1 METSLSFLCLYY
13 TIYLN
18 NVNTNYKNNLNFI
31 FAKALAIE
39 FDSCYNYKYES
50 AYPRLKDGRG
60 LFFQPFPAAPDHVLR
75 TPSHIFIIF
84 TSSAVLANRTALLF
98 REGLFAAVKGKVYY
112 GVSCAVP
119 AHGTGDHF
127 SLPRR

>member
-39 FDSCYNYKYES
+39 FDSCYNYKCES

-60 LFFQPFPAAPDHVLR
+60 LFFSALSRCTGSRPADSVTHFYY
-75 TPSHIFIIF
+75 IYIIG
-84 TSSAVLANRTALLF
+84 SLGKQNSPPLSGRAVC
-98 REGLFAAVKGKVYY
+98 G
-112 GVSCAVP
+112 S
-119 AHGTGDHF
+119 
-127 SLPRR
+127 